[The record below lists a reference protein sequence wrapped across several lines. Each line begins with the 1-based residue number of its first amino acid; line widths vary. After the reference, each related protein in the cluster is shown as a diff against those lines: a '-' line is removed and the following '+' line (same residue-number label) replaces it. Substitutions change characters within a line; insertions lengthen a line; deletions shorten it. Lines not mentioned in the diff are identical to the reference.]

1 MHFEENLE
9 YWEKIINKFHM
20 PVMLISKDKKIL
32 FQNKTSKNIFGLRVG
47 EICWKGFWNG
57 ETLSKKDRELYE
69 NGIITNNM
77 KCSFCKLEEALKRQ
91 NPINTEA
98 FVCGNYWESWW
109 VPLSKDICLLYFIDI
124 TKQKRVEEEL
134 KTARKSLEDSLS
146 YHKALYENNPAMM
159 LIVDGERTIL
169 DANPAFLKSTGYEK
183 KDIVGKNASIIHVS
197 QHHYEEFANIF
208 ERVVRGEEEINSLE
222 YCLKSK
228 KGDIIW
234 VEVTGSTVILPD
246 RKGVIWSAVDTTE
259 AHRLKE
265 ELKHQAVHDQL
276 TGLYNRYALEEE
288 LERAIERTKRGNDI
302 LAVCLID
309 LDSFKPINDKYGH
322 DKGDEVLRVI
332 SSRLRGAVRKLD
344 FVSRFG
350 GDEFVVLLEAVKD
363 VKNLDNIFRKIEK
376 AVTDPVKLS
385 SGEYV
390 SVGLSMGVFI
400 YTKDDIDDSEK
411 VLYKADMAMYEAK
424 KKKGNRDKFY
434 EVYNL

>member
-1 MHFEENLE
+1 
-9 YWEKIINKFHM
+9 
-20 PVMLISKDKKIL
+20 MLISKKRKIL
-32 FQNKTSKNIFGLRVG
+32 FQNSASESLFGLRIG
-47 EICWKGFWNG
+47 EVCWKGFWNG
-57 ETLSKKDRELYE
+57 ETLSYDERKLYE
-69 NGIITNNM
+69 KGIVTESM
-77 KCSFCKLEEALKRQ
+77 KCSFCKLEETLEEQIPMNA
-91 NPINTEA
+91 EA
-98 FVCGNYWESWW
+98 FVSGNYWESWW
-109 VPLSKDICLLYFIDI
+109 VPLSKDVCLHYFIDI

-134 KTARKSLEDSLS
+134 KTARKNLENSLS
-146 YHKALYENNPAMM
+146 YHRALYENNPAMM

-169 DANPAFLKSTGYEK
+169 DANPAFLKATGYEK
-183 KDIVGKNASIIHVS
+183 KDIVGKNASVIHVS
-197 QHHYEEFANIF
+197 QHHYEKFANIF
-208 ERVVRGEEEINSLE
+208 ERVVKGEVEISTLE

-228 KGDIIW
+228 NGDIIW
-234 VEVTGSTVILPD
+234 VEVTGSTVILPN
-246 RKGVIWSAVDTTE
+246 RKGVIWSAVDTTD
-259 AHRLKE
+259 AHKLKE

-332 SSRLRGAVRKLD
+332 SSRLKNAVRKSD

-363 VKNLDNIFRKIEK
+363 VKNLDIIFKKIEK
-376 AVTDPVKLS
+376 AVVEPVGLS

-400 YTKDDIDDSEK
+400 YTKDEEDDSEK

-424 KKKGNRDKFY
+424 RKKGNRERFY
-434 EVYNL
+434 EIYNM